1 MRVTEGRHAASAWSD
16 SSNSKIGMR
25 QRVTAAVVLV
35 DGVTESILP
44 GFEVGFGYRKPA
56 SSSYFADVGARNSV
70 LNAAN
75 T

>member
-1 MRVTEGRHAASAWSD
+1 
-16 SSNSKIGMR
+16 MR